1 MFDDKEK
8 LVSLLCV
15 YETPDS
21 KDAKEVYEKIH
32 SETEKE
38 LGESG
43 FQYNSEKFAN
53 SGTPGDVWYLD
64 GGNVITSMVSVS
76 EFSVVQYQF
85 LHPDVSSEKPES

>member
-1 MFDDKEK
+1 MKKSTVRLKKNWEK
-8 LVSLLCV
+8 VV
-15 YETPDS
+15 
-21 KDAKEVYEKIH
+21 
-32 SETEKE
+32 
-38 LGESG
+38 